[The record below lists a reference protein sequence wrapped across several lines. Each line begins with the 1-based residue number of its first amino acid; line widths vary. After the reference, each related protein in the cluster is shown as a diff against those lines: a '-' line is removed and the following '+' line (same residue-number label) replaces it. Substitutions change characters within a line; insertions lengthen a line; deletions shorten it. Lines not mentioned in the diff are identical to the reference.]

1 MKAAEFIA
9 DPVEQEKMR
18 RERALAEPYRVEERT
33 VGPTGV
39 RIRVVSPSLR
49 RYDVEVRDPAR
60 AVNACTCPDFAVNL
74 LGTCKHLEAVFR
86 RHRTKWS
93 EDLPDRGGI
102 VYLRRTGTSAVA
114 FHAFG
119 RLTERAASVRDA
131 WFGPEGTLRDLGS
144 SESLLAACEQAGV
157 AVGAEVL
164 VHLAAE
170 RERLDWEAAA
180 DRLCVEVDERGRG
193 LLSVPLYPFQAEGVR
208 FLVRRRR
215 AVLADEMGLGK
226 TIQAIAAARLLSRA
240 GLVSRV
246 LVVCPASLKHQ
257 WYGEVKRFTEAEA
270 RVVSGGPRQRQETYR
285 QGPLWTVA
293 NYEQIFHDREFL
305 QDAAVGWD
313 LVILDEAQRIKNWRA
328 KTSDA
333 IKDLRGRCKFA
344 FVLTGTPLENNLEEL
359 FSVCQ
364 FVDPNVLGPI
374 WKFYERHFQLD
385 DHGHTRGYRRLDE
398 LRARIAPVLL
408 RRTKE
413 EVQLQ
418 LPPLVSNTFYL
429 QMTPNQRDAHDNWMK
444 AATILYKI
452 MERRPLLPKEEERL
466 MMDLLLARR
475 ACDDSTM
482 GHGDPS
488 PSPKIDELG
497 KIVDE
502 LVVEGGRKAILFSE
516 WKDMLDLV
524 SRNLAQKKIGHAYL
538 HGGVPSQHR
547 GRLIERFR
555 EDRACRVFL
564 STEAG
569 GQGLNLQAASVV
581 VHLDLPWN
589 PAKLAQRTA
598 RAHRMG
604 QRETVQVI
612 HLVAQNSIEHRMEE
626 LLAGKRGLFASVFG
640 RKATETE
647 WKRPASGG
655 PAKELLRLMVTEQE
669 WRDGGGAQTPERV
682 ERTRSFE
689 EALAAALG
697 TKEVHLFRMPRAV
710 DGVTSVLS
718 LGKDV
723 PKAQDVVSR
732 VASTWGEPVPRVVP
746 QEILEAFR
754 RLCPAVAEPAV
765 AVTRPPG
772 VRVAPAAPSAAQSSA
787 PDGPQTPAPVELAV
801 VKAAGPRTS
810 PAPSDADVPRALS
823 AARCLASS
831 GYVAEAAVQA
841 GRAVVEAL
849 STLLA
854 RHGVEVPAPHLV
866 PLAVRRDLA
875 PKEAIARPLLDRAL
889 AAVACAQSCDG
900 TSLDDAT
907 ARSLLAEA
915 EEVVAELGRS

>member
-39 RIRVVSPSLR
+39 RLRVVSPSLR
-49 RYDVEVRDPAR
+49 RYEVEVRDPGC

-74 LGTCKHLEAVFR
+74 LGTCKHLEAVLR
-86 RHRTKWS
+86 KHKAKWS
-93 EDLPDRGGI
+93 NDLPERGGV
-102 VYLRRTGTSAVA
+102 VYLRRQGTPAVA

-119 RLTERAASVRDA
+119 RLTERAASVREA
-131 WFGPEGTLRDLGS
+131 YFGPDGTLRNQGRGA
-144 SESLLAACEQAGV
+144 SLLTACEQA
-157 AVGAEVL
+157 AVPVGEEVR

-170 RERLDWEAAA
+170 RERLEWDAAA
-180 DRLCVEVDERGRG
+180 ARLCGEVDERGRG
-193 LLSVPLYPFQAEGVR
+193 LLSVPLYPFQAEGVK
-208 FLVRRRR
+208 FLLQRRR

-270 RVVSGGPRQRQETYR
+270 RVVSGGPRERQETYR

-333 IKDLRGRCKFA
+333 IKDLRGRSKFA

-398 LRARIAPVLL
+398 LRARISPVFL

-418 LPPLVSNTFYL
+418 LPPRVSNTFYVP
-429 QMTPNQRDAHDNWMK
+429 MTPNQRDAHDNWMK
-444 AATILYKI
+444 AAAILYNI
-452 MERRPLLPKEEERL
+452 MQRRPLLPKEEERL

-524 SRNLAQKKIGHAYL
+524 SGTLAQRKIGHAYL
-538 HGGVPSQHR
+538 HGGVPSQNR

-555 EDRACRVFL
+555 EEASCRVFL

-589 PAKLAQRTA
+589 PAKLDQRTA

-604 QRETVQVI
+604 QRETVHVI
-612 HLVAQNSIEHRMEE
+612 HLVAQDSIEHKMEG

-647 WKRPASGG
+647 WLRPASGG
-655 PAKELLRLMVTEQE
+655 PAKELLRLMVTEEE
-669 WRDGGGAQTPERV
+669 WKTGGGAATPERV
-682 ERTRSFE
+682 ARTRSFE
-689 EALAAALG
+689 EALASALG
-697 TKEVHLFRMPRAV
+697 SKDVHLFRMPRAV
-710 DGVTSVLS
+710 DGVNSVLS

-723 PKAQDVVSR
+723 PKAQEIVSR

-754 RLCPAVAEPAV
+754 RLCPSVAEPAV
-765 AVTRPPG
+765 
-772 VRVAPAAPSAAQSSA
+772 VAMAPSKQTSSPAQLGAAPS
-787 PDGPQTPAPVELAV
+787 PARTELAI
-801 VKAAGPRTS
+801 VKAAGPRTA
-810 PAPSDADVPRALS
+810 PAPSNAEVPRALS

-849 STLLA
+849 SSLLA
-854 RHGVEVPAPHLV
+854 KHGAEVPAPHLV

-875 PKEAIARPLLDRAL
+875 QRGDVPRPLLDRAL

-900 TSLDDAT
+900 TALDEAT

-915 EEVVAELGRS
+915 EEVVAELARS